1 MRSYPNAARGLR
13 LIFWSQVLPII
24 GAILSWTVILY
35 FIGAI
40 LILVGYVMYLV
51 GLNKAKVDDPGYAT
65 AFTLAIVELVLTIV
79 GMFLPG
85 VVILTSVISPILDL
99 VILYLVCMTTARL
112 AASVGRDD
120 IARTGRTVWMI
131 NIVCT
136 VIGVVLTLLTLVM
149 PLAMLGVAVVI
160 SAITSIA
167 SLVGAILYI
176 VFLYKASVALA

>member
-1 MRSYPNAARGLR
+1 
-13 LIFWSQVLPII
+13 
-24 GAILSWTVILY
+24 
-35 FIGAI
+35 
-40 LILVGYVMYLV
+40 
-51 GLNKAKVDDPGYAT
+51 
-65 AFTLAIVELVLTIV
+65 
-79 GMFLPG
+79 MFLPG

-136 VIGVVLTLLTLVM
+136 VVGVVLTLLTLVM
-149 PLAMLGVAVVI
+149 PLAMLGIAVVI
-160 SAITSIA
+160 SAIGSIA

>member
-51 GLNKAKVDDPGYAT
+51 GLNKAKVDDPGYGT

-112 AASVGRDD
+112 AVSVGRDD
-120 IARTGRTVWMI
+120 IARTGR
-131 NIVCT
+131 T

-149 PLAMLGVAVVI
+149 PLAMLGIAVVI
-160 SAITSIA
+160 SAITAIA